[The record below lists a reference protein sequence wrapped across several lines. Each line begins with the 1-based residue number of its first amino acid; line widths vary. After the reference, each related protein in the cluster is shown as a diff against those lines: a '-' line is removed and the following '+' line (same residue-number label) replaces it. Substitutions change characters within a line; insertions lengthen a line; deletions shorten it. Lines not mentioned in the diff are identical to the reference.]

1 MKLVRLFIPILVI
14 LMAGCSG
21 DNPKTANPLLRDKK
35 IGWQGSNGAYY
46 EFLASGRLLGCGG
59 DFPEECCVAGQW
71 ESLNDNGSF
80 RYFEPD
86 DGQKNRVDVT
96 VTGTLAPG
104 AVLSFSS
111 AGKNDGV
118 LEKTGFQGKVTV
130 YEDIAKSHEKTALS
144 EKASVTLTRYRD
156 NVFVLELM
164 VEDPEGE
171 IKKINS
177 QGDEITTEVMVT
189 NGKRWTNNPPIIL
202 SGKWDTTT
210 PIRTE
215 MTLIFHDGKKE
226 HGVFFTNR
234 ARDKSEVEFED
245 DWF

>member
-1 MKLVRLFIPILVI
+1 MNLVRLFIPVLIV

-35 IGWQGSNGAYY
+35 IGWQGGNGLYY
-46 EFLASGRLLGCGG
+46 EFTASGRLLGCGG
-59 DFPEECCVAGQW
+59 DFPEDCCVAGQW
-71 ESLNDNGSF
+71 ESLGDNGSF

-86 DGQKNRVDVT
+86 DGRENRVDVT
-96 VTGTLAPG
+96 VTGTLASG
-104 AVLSFSS
+104 ALLSFDS
-111 AGKNDGV
+111 AGKNDGAT
-118 LEKTGFQGKVTV
+118 EKTRVQGRVTV
-130 YEDIAKSHEKTALS
+130 YEDIAASHEKKALS
-144 EKASVTLTRYRD
+144 NRASVTLTRYRD

-171 IKKINS
+171 IKKIYS
-177 QGDEITTEVMVT
+177 DGDEITTEVMVT

-202 SGKWDTTT
+202 SGEWNRKK

-215 MTLIFHDGKKE
+215 MTLVYHDGRKE
-226 HGVFFTNR
+226 YGVFLTDR
-234 ARDKSEVEFED
+234 ASDKSEMEFED